1 MNKLDLFLSMIPKNG
16 ATVLTINKEMA
27 SLMLERN
34 YMNRS
39 IQRKK
44 VEEYKLDMNKM
55 DWHLNGETIKFDQN
69 GKLIDGQ
76 KRLIAFIESNLET
89 IELMFVTGLDRDLV
103 FTKIDRGQTRTAAN
117 AFEFI
122 GVQNSTLVSTMIKN
136 IVAFGKGNYGDR
148 GGTNR
153 VMTREDMISFYRN
166 DDENIQRL
174 ASISSSL
181 YKKSG
186 CLILPGAM
194 AALVYLFT
202 QKSEKQA
209 IDFFEK
215 FASGTNLASDS
226 PILILRN
233 KILRSKS
240 NPRERLTQSELI
252 KLIIISW
259 NKYRANETC
268 KVLKIPETIVEIN

>member
-16 ATVLTINKEMA
+16 ATVLSIDKDMA
-27 SLMLERN
+27 KLMLERN
-34 YMNRS
+34 YMNRA

-44 VEEYKLDMNKM
+44 VEEYKSDMNKM

-69 GKLIDGQ
+69 GNLIDGQ
-76 KRLIAFIESNLET
+76 KRLTAFIESNLET
-89 IELMFVTGLDRDLV
+89 IQLMFVTGLDRDVV
-103 FTKIDRGQTRTAAN
+103 FTKIDIGQPRTAAN

-122 GVQNSTLVSTMIKN
+122 GVQNSTLVSSMIKN

-153 VMTREDMISFYRN
+153 IMTREDMINFYRN
-166 DDENIQRL
+166 DHENIQRL
-174 ASISSSL
+174 ASISSTL

-186 CLILPGAM
+186 CLILPGPM

-215 FASGTNLASDS
+215 FASGDNLPKHS
-226 PILILRN
+226 PILILRE
-233 KILRSKS
+233 KIIRSKNS
-240 NPRERLTQSELI
+240 TRERLTQSELI